1 MKNSIPENDEK
12 LSRLL
17 RESKADAP
25 LPPRFQ
31 EGVWRRIESSASAR
45 VRQVSWGDMFAHW
58 LGAILPRPAMAT
70 AYIAVLLTIGITVGW
85 AQAQQ
90 TNARVKAD
98 LSERYVSV
106 LDPYQAQHH

>member
-1 MKNSIPENDEK
+1 MKNSVPENDEK
-12 LSRLL
+12 LSSLL
-17 RESKADAP
+17 REAKADAP

-31 EGVWRRIESSASAR
+31 EGVWRQIESNAPAR
-45 VRQVSWGDMFAHW
+45 VKKASLRDVFAHW

-70 AYIAVLLTIGITVGW
+70 AYIAVLLTVGITVGW
-85 AQAQQ
+85 TQAQQ

-98 LSERYVSV
+98 LSDRYVSV

>member
-1 MKNSIPENDEK
+1 MKNSVPENDEK

-17 RESKADAP
+17 REAKVDAS

-31 EGVWRRIESSASAR
+31 EGVWRRIETEASPR
-45 VRQVSWGDMFAHW
+45 VKQPSLSDLFAHW

-70 AYIAVLLTIGITVGW
+70 AYIAVLLTVGITVGW
-85 AQAQQ
+85 AQANQ
-90 TNARVKAD
+90 TNARVKSE
-98 LSERYVSV
+98 LSDHYVSV

>member
-1 MKNSIPENDEK
+1 MKQPEPNDEK
-12 LSRLL
+12 LSKVLH
-17 RESKADAP
+17 EWKGQSS

-31 EGVWRRIESSASAR
+31 EGVWRRIENEASAR
-45 VRQVSWGDMFAHW
+45 VKQPSLSDMFAHW

-85 AQAQQ
+85 AQAYQ
-90 TNARVKAD
+90 TNARVKAE
-98 LSERYVSV
+98 LSDRYVSV